1 VADLLTNFANAFQT
15 TLSASMGT
23 TALTATVTTTTGGP
37 TSPCYL
43 VIDPDVPAKREY
55 ILFNGTFT
63 ATTFVTSALGNRYL
77 AGSGAGSGITHD
89 AGAIVRSV
97 PTSQAFT
104 DLHDRVNAKP
114 SLSSTTPANTG
125 TAAIGVGTTAA
136 RADHIHANTFAAPA
150 ASAVGDVS
158 SAGTGTDV
166 ARSSHVHAREAFA
179 TPSSTGT
186 ANAAGAATTLP
197 RSDHVHAI
205 GYAATTPSALG
216 TAAAGAATNPARIDH
231 VHPTTGLV
239 DTTTTQAVDGT
250 KTFSAKV
257 VATLGYQ
264 AGITTLGTTGTIN
277 LDFAGADFRTQAA
290 LTGDI
295 IYTASNYAAGRS
307 ITIRVTNGVTL
318 RTLTFPAGWKFVG
331 AKPTNIAASK
341 VGVLTLTSFGTV
353 EADVVAAWSVE
364 A

>member
-89 AGAIVRSV
+89 AGAVVRSV
-97 PTSQAFT
+97 PTSQAFV
-104 DLHDRVNAKP
+104 DLHDRVDAKP
-114 SLSSTTPANTG
+114 SLSSTAPASTG
-125 TAAIGVGTTAA
+125 TAAVVGVGTTAA
-136 RADHIHANTFAAPA
+136 RP
-150 ASAVGDVS
+150 
-158 SAGTGTDV
+158 
-166 ARSSHVHAREAFA
+166 
-179 TPSSTGT
+179 
-186 ANAAGAATTLP
+186 
-197 RSDHVHAI
+197 DHVHAI
-205 GYAATTPSALG
+205 GYVATNPSALG
-216 TAAAGAATNPARIDH
+216 TAGPGSSASPSRIDH

-239 DTTTTQAVDGT
+239 DTSTTQTVGGA
-250 KTFSAKV
+250 KTFSAKIIG
-257 VATLGYQ
+257 TLGYQ
-264 AGITTLGTTGTIN
+264 VGITTLATTGSVA

-295 IYTASNYAAGRS
+295 TYTASNYAAGRS
-307 ITIRVTNGVTL
+307 MTIRVTNGATL
-318 RTLTFPAGWKFVG
+318 RTLTFPAGWVFVG

-341 VGVLTLTSFGTV
+341 VGILTLTSFGTV
-353 EADVVAAWSVE
+353 EADVVAAWSVQT
-364 A
+364 